1 VALSLVTLGA
11 AQYHL
16 GAYAEA
22 TASHQQSLAVFS
34 ETENRREIAECL
46 EVLAML
52 AQTDGYSAHAARLFA
67 AAEAAFEEI
76 GSSMRPSKNPRYEGC
91 VAELRA
97 GLGEDR
103 FAAAWGEGRAM
114 RLEDAMAAALET
126 EQVAVG
132 KHGPSDPI
140 LRPATPPARASKSPS
155 QNGTHLLAE
164 GLTRREQDVAA
175 LLARGLTN
183 QQIAAEL
190 TISQR
195 TAETHVCNILSKLG
209 LHRRA
214 QLTAWAVEHALQS
227 T

>member
-1 VALSLVTLGA
+1 
-11 AQYHL
+11 
-16 GAYAEA
+16 
-22 TASHQQSLAVFS
+22 
-34 ETENRREIAECL
+34 
-46 EVLAML
+46 
-52 AQTDGYSAHAARLFA
+52 
-67 AAEAAFEEI
+67 
-76 GSSMRPSKNPRYEGC
+76 
-91 VAELRA
+91 
-97 GLGEDR
+97 
-103 FAAAWGEGRAM
+103 
-114 RLEDAMAAALET
+114 
-126 EQVAVG
+126 
-132 KHGPSDPI
+132 
-140 LRPATPPARASKSPS
+140 
-155 QNGTHLLAE
+155 LLAE